1 MENSLPEEKAVPTP
15 PSEEQSAP
23 PPQRASVAHSRVS
36 VRRIWAIGINTLT
49 ELIRLRVFY
58 FVFIF
63 GLLLL
68 GASLLSVNFS
78 FNEEFQ
84 MLKDVGLGAMSIF
97 SSLLA
102 IVTTAML
109 LPKDLEDRTLYTI
122 LAKPVHRFEYILGK
136 LIGVLVLIAVSLLI
150 MVGLFLLMLHGR
162 ESIRLAQ
169 TQASYAEIAGSE
181 EAQEATTALRRAA
194 SSQNLWSGYLII
206 YLRACIV
213 ASATLLISTFAT
225 STVFTIIVSFMVYL
239 IGHLQSVARETLVQG
254 MGAGEFMKSIF
265 LGLISLVFPDF
276 KMFNVVDE
284 IVVGTVLTQQLL
296 AQLIGL
302 GVFYCAVY
310 YLIAWLIFAFKEL

>member
-1 MENSLPEEKAVPTP
+1 MENSLPAAGTDR
-15 PSEEQSAP
+15 EEQAGGQLP
-23 PPQRASVAHSRVS
+23 RHAGASVAHSRVS

-122 LAKPVHRFEYILGK
+122 LAKPVHRFEYLLGK
-136 LIGVLVLIAVSLLI
+136 LIGVLVLIAISLLV
-150 MVGLFLLMLHGR
+150 MVGLFLLMLHWR
-162 ESIRLAQ
+162 ESVRLAQ
-169 TQASYAEIAGSE
+169 TQASFASMADSE
-181 EAQEATTALRRAA
+181 EAREALTALRRAA
-194 SSQNLWSGYLII
+194 SSENLWSGYLII

-213 ASATLLISTFAT
+213 ASATLLISTFA
-225 STVFTIIVSFMVYL
+225 SSSVFTIIVSFMVYL
-239 IGHLQSVARETLVQG
+239 IGHLQGVARETLVQG
-254 MGAGEFMKSIF
+254 MGAGDVMKSTF

-284 IVVGTVLTQQLL
+284 IVVGTVLAPQLL
-296 AQLIGL
+296 AQLVGL
-302 GVFYCAVY
+302 GIFYCAVY